1 MESKGRMKGY
11 RILVCSAGTSPAL
24 GIVKCFRWLMSGTHH
39 IVTTD
44 LMADV
49 GGSIYSDKH
58 YVVPQYSSPQYFLA
72 LQEIIQKERIQ
83 VVYPTHLDE
92 ILYLSQLG
100 DRLPKWY
107 RELAVLNPPE
117 VVLSANDKPGMNAL
131 WEKSGGL
138 VPKTFDSVSDV
149 KDSDFPVIAKPPNGA
164 SRGYE
169 NIYRIDKRTGLEAI
183 EDRIAGMLIQ
193 QCVIGTEHSID
204 FVAESGRLLSV
215 CARTRSRIETGLS
228 VMGTTVSAQEFV
240 QVVEIALNILPQMA
254 FGNIQVMRDEFGRDY
269 LIEINP
275 KLPGTLI
282 HSAAAGLNMPR
293 MLADIKMGNAL
304 QPVSVTSGLHMMRYQ
319 DEIFWSNNRSR
330 WSLRDR

>member
-1 MESKGRMKGY
+1 MKGY
-11 RILVCSAGTSPAL
+11 RVLVCSAGTSPAL
-24 GIVKCFRWLMSGTHH
+24 GIVKCYRWLVGGTNH

-44 LMADV
+44 LVADV

-58 YVVPQYSSPQYFLA
+58 YVVPQYSSPQYFPA

-100 DRLPKWY
+100 EGLPKWY

-117 VVLSANDKPGMNAL
+117 MVLSANNKPAMNSL
-131 WEKSGGL
+131 WEQSGGL
-138 VPKTFDSVSDV
+138 LPKAFDSVSDV

-169 NIYRIDKRTGLEAI
+169 NIYRIDNRAVLEAF

-204 FVAESGRLLSV
+204 FVAESGTLVCV
-215 CARTRSRIETGLS
+215 CARTRSRVEGGLS
-228 VMGTTVSAQEFV
+228 VSGTTVSAKEFMD
-240 QVVEIALNILPQMA
+240 VVEITLKVLPQIG
-254 FGNIQVMRDEFGRDY
+254 FGNIQIMRDESRRDY

-282 HSAAAGLNMPR
+282 HSAAAGLNMPLI
-293 MLADIKMGNAL
+293 LADMKLGNAI
-304 QPVSVTSGLHMMRYQ
+304 QPVSVASGLHMMRYH
-319 DEIFWSNNRSR
+319 DEMFWSNNSSR
-330 WSLRDR
+330 WALRDSLR

>member
-1 MESKGRMKGY
+1 MKGY
-11 RILVCSAGTSPAL
+11 RVLVCSAGTSSAL
-24 GIVKCFRWLMSGTHH
+24 GIVKCYRWLMGGINH

-44 LMADV
+44 LMADA

-72 LQEIIQKERIQ
+72 LQEIIKKERIQ
-83 VVYPTHLDE
+83 VIYPTHLDE

-117 VVLSANDKPGMNAL
+117 VVLSANNKPGINAL

-138 VPKTFDSVSDV
+138 VPKAFDSISNV

-169 NIYRIDKRTGLEAI
+169 NIYRIDKRAVLEAI

-204 FVAESGRLLSV
+204 FVAESGTLVSV
-215 CARTRSRIETGLS
+215 CARTRSRVEAGLS
-228 VMGTTVSAQEFV
+228 VSGTTVSAKEFV
-240 QVVEIALNILPQMA
+240 HAVEITLKILPQIS
-254 FGNIQVMRDEFGRDY
+254 FGNIQIMRDESGRDY

-282 HSAAAGLNMPR
+282 HSAAAGLNMPLV
-293 MLADIKMGNAL
+293 LADMKLGNAI
-304 QPVSVTSGLHMMRYQ
+304 QPVSVTSGLHMMRYH
-319 DEIFWSNNRSR
+319 DEIFWSNKNSR
-330 WSLRDR
+330 WALRDRLR